1 MTHGVDAYIGR
12 MDNEEP
18 DVDRDPLDNDLEAYA
33 GMTPIPV
40 IVRGKSVRELGP
52 EFGGMTNFTVPL
64 AGSAI
69 PVQILQR
76 RPTRKQAYVY
86 NLDSSNNVVIAENPD
101 KLSANPPVGYILPPG
116 KEIKIEA
123 QEGYWAVASSGGDVN
138 SFDTVGGYG
147 TATGPTAGTVIASI
161 PATKLL
167 EGAYIVTGSYYAD
180 GTLTAA
186 EEDNFKLVAKGV
198 TISQLLYPQTG
209 GVQSLGPFY
218 VDFFASAPT
227 NITLQAVNNA
237 GVAAVYHGTLIATPY
252 PFVPQENINTGV
264 LLGVRDEAYLQ
275 K

>member
-1 MTHGVDAYIGR
+1 MSGDVNTYVSHLDS
-12 MDNEEP
+12 EP
-18 DVDRDPLDNDLEAYA
+18 IDIDRDPLDDDLEDYA

-40 IVRGKSVRELGP
+40 KNVGSKIEERGP
-52 EFGGMTNFTVPL
+52 QFGGMTNFSVPL
-64 AGSAI
+64 AGTAV

-86 NLDSSNNVVIAENPD
+86 NLDSTNNVVIAEKPD

-147 TATGPTAGTVIASI
+147 TATGPGAGGIIASI

-167 EGAYIVTGSYYAD
+167 NGAYIVTGSYYAD

-198 TISQLLYPQTG
+198 TISQLIYPQTG
-209 GVQSLGPFY
+209 GVQQLGPYY
-218 VDFFASAPT
+218 VDFFASGPT
-227 NITLQAVNNA
+227 NITLQAVNAA
-237 GVAAVYHGTLIATPY
+237 GVAAVYHGELVATPY
-252 PFVPQENINTGV
+252 PFVPMQNLNANV
-264 LLGVRDEAYLQ
+264 LLGVRDEAYLAR
-275 K
+275 